1 MPRVNAKD
9 FGTDEAHC
17 ESSEAQ
23 RERVKLL
30 RYIEDG
36 KSEEDHTE

>member
-1 MPRVNAKD
+1 MRLTVKVVRL
-9 FGTDEAHC
+9 
-17 ESSEAQ
+17 

-36 KSEEDHTE
+36 KSEEDHSE